1 MKTTTLL
8 AGVIVGAGLMYYLD
22 PERGR
27 SRRARLRD
35 QAGRTARDTGDK
47 VEGKLEDL
55 GNRAEGMAHE
65 ARSRFKSGSEGES
78 RDGVSDATLEARVRS
93 EIGHEISHPG
103 AIEVTARGGRVTL
116 SGPILAD
123 EVDRLIARVALVSG
137 VSDVVNRLEV
147 HQDAGNISSLQGS
160 GRRS

>member
-1 MKTTTLL
+1 M
-8 AGVIVGAGLMYYLD
+8 
-22 PERGR
+22 
-27 SRRARLRD
+27 
-35 QAGRTARDTGDK
+35 
-47 VEGKLEDL
+47 
-55 GNRAEGMAHE
+55 
-65 ARSRFKSGSEGES
+65 
-78 RDGVSDATLEARVRS
+78 
-93 EIGHEISHPG
+93 GHEISHPG
-103 AIEVTARGGRVTL
+103 AIEVTARSGRVTL